1 MNQQNKTDLI
11 KHQIKQKE
19 AKTNQK
25 NSNKKKSHDVNF
37 NYKKTRPNQKLVK
50 NYINGQTPSVKILFD
65 C

>member
-25 NSNKKKSHDVNF
+25 NSNKKI
-37 NYKKTRPNQKLVK
+37 TRGEFQL
-50 NYINGQTPSVKILFD
+50 
-65 C
+65 